1 MTHEHRHATGPPP
14 YSPLTYLS
22 FGLVAAALVAVEI
35 AVHAGAALDGWRRQP
50 TWNPLVLL
58 IDLRATVS
66 AGPRRAP
73 PFWQQRSP
81 CWPRSPG

>member
-1 MTHEHRHATGPPP
+1 MSHEHRHATGPPP

-22 FGLVAAALVAVEI
+22 FGLGGAALVAVEI

-58 IDLRATVS
+58 IDLAAAPRGWPAAAHARAAS
-66 AGPRRAP
+66 RRRCA
-73 PFWQQRSP
+73 R
-81 CWPRSPG
+81 